1 MVARQRFAG
10 RAIGKEVWVIRSTT
24 VMPSGNVET
33 YSSFAS
39 GESAIPFANSN
50 RPGSF
55 VRSAERDAR
64 CQTAPAGVSVRYIS
78 PAGAIARSLNL
89 WPAPATACLRTS
101 RVDARSYW
109 TSADSLSE
117 LLKSQSE
124 LPCALRPSTVP
135 SAPTNWV
142 QIPEVEQRTTFP

>member
-1 MVARQRFAG
+1 MVGRQRLAG
-10 RAIGKEVWVIRSTT
+10 RAIGAEVWVIRGTT

-55 VRSAERDAR
+55 VRSAERGAR

-78 PAGAIARSLNL
+78 PAGAVVRTLILLAG
-89 WPAPATACLRTS
+89 PAPRGLRARP
-101 RVDARSYW
+101 RVDLGDWS
-109 TSADSLSE
+109 S
-117 LLKSQSE
+117 
-124 LPCALRPSTVP
+124 
-135 SAPTNWV
+135 
-142 QIPEVEQRTTFP
+142 